1 MNFENISFKLTSYF
15 MDETIP
21 AIGVDF
27 IDITGKTRFGE
38 IELPGNGVSMIY
50 TDSTKEGKISYIEI
64 VDPADFL
71 NDPFLDNIEVNNY
84 NVKNLIMVAYRQLNI
99 EQLT

>member
-1 MNFENISFKLTSYF
+1 MKQYRQS
-15 MDETIP
+15 
-21 AIGVDF
+21 V
-27 IDITGKTRFGE
+27 
-38 IELPGNGVSMIY
+38 
-50 TDSTKEGKISYIEI
+50 KISYIEI

-84 NVKNLIMVAYRQLNI
+84 NVKNLIMVAYRRLNI